1 MPKETTEKQITDT
14 NGNTFNRGPVI
25 CTAFT
30 PELGLLVAPT
40 QEYHAQARYMTK
52 PDLDYAA
59 AFLFDTAPDYFKPLK
74 KELVACAVAARFHE
88 LGVPSGAN

>member
-1 MPKETTEKQITDT
+1 MPKATTEKQITDD

-40 QEYHAQARYMTK
+40 AGYHEQARWMTK
-52 PDLDYAA
+52 QDLDYAA
-59 AFLFDTAPDYFKPLK
+59 AWLFDTTPDYFKEMK
-74 KELVACAVAARFHE
+74 KELVACACAARLHE
-88 LGVPSGAN
+88 LGVSSGAN